1 MPHTCLR
8 RKVSTN
14 QSLCKDKKS
23 KKPLIKTL
31 LQYHKKR
38 AAQINALTPIII
50 KQYPFYVTLQK
61 HLIKEIFQYFIENNR
76 IFVR

>member
-23 KKPLIKTL
+23 KKLLIKTL

-38 AAQINALTPIII
+38 TAQINALTPITI
-50 KQYPFYVTLQK
+50 KQYPFLCYTAK
-61 HLIKEIFQYFIENNR
+61 TPN
-76 IFVR
+76 

>member
-23 KKPLIKTL
+23 KKLLIKPL
-31 LQYHKKR
+31 LQYHKKTR
-38 AAQINALTPIII
+38 STNQCANAD
-50 KQYPFYVTLQK
+50 Y
-61 HLIKEIFQYFIENNR
+61 H
-76 IFVR
+76 

>member
-1 MPHTCLR
+1 MPHTRLR

-23 KKPLIKTL
+23 KKLLINLFCNTI
-31 LQYHKKR
+31 KKR

-50 KQYPFYVTLQK
+50 KQYRFLCYTAKTP
-61 HLIKEIFQYFIENNR
+61 N
-76 IFVR
+76 

>member
-23 KKPLIKTL
+23 KKLLINLFCNTI
-31 LQYHKKR
+31 KKR
-38 AAQINALTPIII
+38 AAQINALTPIIN
-50 KQYPFYVTLQK
+50 KQYPFLCYTAK
-61 HLIKEIFQYFIENNR
+61 TPN
-76 IFVR
+76 

>member
-23 KKPLIKTL
+23 KKLLIKSL
-31 LQYHKKR
+31 LQYHKKTR
-38 AAQINALTPIII
+38 STNQCANAD
-50 KQYPFYVTLQK
+50 Y
-61 HLIKEIFQYFIENNR
+61 H
-76 IFVR
+76 

>member
-23 KKPLIKTL
+23 KKLLIKLFCNTI
-31 LQYHKKR
+31 KKTR
-38 AAQINALTPIII
+38 STNQCANADN
-50 KQYPFYVTLQK
+50 
-61 HLIKEIFQYFIENNR
+61 H
-76 IFVR
+76 

>member
-23 KKPLIKTL
+23 KKLLIKTL
-31 LQYHKKR
+31 LQYHKKN
-38 AAQINALTPIII
+38 AQH
-50 KQYPFYVTLQK
+50 KSM
-61 HLIKEIFQYFIENNR
+61 R
-76 IFVR
+76 

>member
-23 KKPLIKTL
+23 KKLLINLFCNTI
-31 LQYHKKR
+31 KKR
-38 AAQINALTPIII
+38 AAQINALTPITI
-50 KQYPFYVTLQK
+50 KQYPFLCYTTK
-61 HLIKEIFQYFIENNR
+61 TPN
-76 IFVR
+76 

>member
-8 RKVSTN
+8 HKVSTN

-23 KKPLIKTL
+23 KKTTYKPL

-50 KQYPFYVTLQK
+50 KQYPFLCYIAKTP
-61 HLIKEIFQYFIENNR
+61 N
-76 IFVR
+76 

>member
-23 KKPLIKTL
+23 KKLLIKTH
-31 LQYHKKR
+31 LQYHKKTR
-38 AAQINALTPIII
+38 STNQCANADNHYAIPIFMLHY
-50 KQYPFYVTLQK
+50 KNT
-61 HLIKEIFQYFIENNR
+61 
-76 IFVR
+76 